1 MFKTILVLAL
11 TFCMPAFAKRGQGG
25 GGGKKGNPACAPIRA
40 ACEKAG
46 YKAGRSGG
54 GGGPAANAPKG
65 QSGDSPGTI
74 RECLT
79 KWAAGGTI
87 PGLMIRPSDPS
98 AKECAEHMKERNSG
112 GNNNGGKGGR
122 RGGGKG
128 GPGGPGGPN
137 GHPGYG
143 NSAPHPATPGAKA
156 TPPAANSKA
165 PAPMAPKNPNPA
177 APAVLP
183 PVPTTPP
190 PKKP

>member
-25 GGGKKGNPACAPIRA
+25 GGSGKKGNPACAPVRA

-46 YKAGRSGG
+46 YKAGRGG
-54 GGGPAANAPKG
+54 GGGPAIPPPPAKG

-74 RECLT
+74 RECLM
-79 KWAAGGTI
+79 KWASGGTI

-98 AKECAEHMKERNSG
+98 AKDCAEHIGKMKEHG
-112 GNNNGGKGGR
+112 GPGGKGR
-122 RGGGKG
+122 RGGGPN
-128 GPGGPGGPN
+128 GPGGPKGR
-137 GHPGYG
+137 PGYG
-143 NSAPHPATPGAKA
+143 NSAPHPAGPGAKA
-156 TPPAANSKA
+156 TPPPAANGKS

-183 PVPTTPP
+183 AVPTTPP